1 VAPAEWLYA
10 LLWVAPLHEADFPA
24 YNAHLRLAS
33 LPLVEEQV
41 PKRPLHEAPLPE
53 YNAHL
58 RLAFLP
64 LVEERVPATT
74 DDGKASVV

>member
-1 VAPAEWLYA
+1 VAPAEWLHA
-10 LLWVAPLHEADFPA
+10 LLWVA
-24 YNAHLRLAS
+24 
-33 LPLVEEQV
+33 
-41 PKRPLHEAPLPE
+41 PLHEAPLPE